1 MTILAAEPW
10 KNRSVGRCSRED
22 ADRSLVGGGKA
33 DRAGCQFGKT
43 NTGHKIALRPQNT
56 LLKGEIRA
64 IRVITQIDQLTTR
77 WPARVH
83 FKKSGGKLSR
93 DC

>member
-1 MTILAAEPW
+1 MPIGHWLIELAANLE
-10 KNRSVGRCSRED
+10 
-22 ADRSLVGGGKA
+22 
-33 DRAGCQFGKT
+33 KT
-43 NTGHKIALRPQNT
+43 NTGHKIALHPQNT

-83 FKKSGGKLSR
+83 FKKSGGKFGQ